1 MSLMQRF
8 RLDGK
13 TALVTGASRGIGLA
27 IARVLGEA
35 GARLVISSKTAR
47 PEVVASLKKAGYTVD
62 YIQVR
67 LLLHGQWVTAW
78 VTQAD
83 VATTNCCGHN
93 LQLLPTDI
101 QGWPRHGQCY
111 R

>member
-62 YIQVR
+62 YIQV
-67 LLLHGQWVTAW
+67 
-78 VTQAD
+78 
-83 VATTNCCGHN
+83 
-93 LQLLPTDI
+93 
-101 QGWPRHGQCY
+101 
-111 R
+111 